1 MYEVLH
7 CAQMELRHLRYFVA
21 AAEEEHFA
29 RAADRLCITRP
40 AVSQIISDLENELG
54 TQLFERKAHRV
65 KLTAA
70 GSTLLVRLQR
80 LFAELNQTIELT
92 KRVGSGKSGVL
103 NIGYGSLT
111 LLHPLFQAVI
121 RQIHTEYPGVSLS
134 LFELPSN
141 QQINALRVG
150 SLHAG
155 FIYSAIADPG
165 TVRKSRHADNAF
177 DDNTEFGR
185 QLIQKGKIGVALPRD
200 HPLSAHRFLRLTDL
214 VNEDFIV
221 VPVSIAS
228 PSYGRLAALC
238 MEAGFEARIVQE
250 VTNITTQL
258 NLISVGM
265 GIGLVVMMSGLRY
278 PGNIKVVPLRNV
290 NYATKFQLM
299 WMKNR
304 RLEPVLEQFI
314 NTVQQLAGNQA

>member
-1 MYEVLH
+1 MLH
-7 CAQMELRHLRYFVA
+7 CGNMELRHLRYFVA

-40 AVSQIISDLENELG
+40 AVSQMISDLEDELG

-70 GSTLLVRLQR
+70 GSTLLIRLQR
-80 LFAELNQTIELT
+80 LLAELNQTFEMT
-92 KRVGSGKSGVL
+92 KRVGSGKAGVL

-111 LLHPLFQAVI
+111 LLHPLFEAAIKQVHA
-121 RQIHTEYPGVSLS
+121 EYPGVSLS

-141 QQINALRVG
+141 QQISALRAG
-150 SLHAG
+150 TLHAG
-155 FIYSAIADPG
+155 FTYSAVTDAG
-165 TVRKSRHADNAF
+165 TVRKARQAGSPF
-177 DDNTEFGR
+177 DDSTEFGR
-185 QLIQKGKIGVALPRD
+185 LLLQKGRIAVAVPVD
-200 HPLSAHRFLRLTDL
+200 HPLSAHRFLKLADL
-214 VNEDFIV
+214 ANEEFIV
-221 VPVSIAS
+221 VPVSSVS
-228 PSYGRLAALC
+228 PSYGRLASLC

-250 VTNITTQL
+250 VANIATQL

-265 GIGLVVMMSGLRY
+265 GIGLVVTMPGLRY
-278 PGNIKVVPLRNV
+278 PGNIKVIPLRNL

-299 WMKNR
+299 WIKKS

-314 NTVQQLAGNQA
+314 NTVQQLARDPA